1 MKATARGGK
10 LLNIDDIY
18 IQVKSTKIIAY
29 ILPDVSD
36 SKGASY
42 ADENAIGRSTPFK
55 NYSFSENRV
64 IQWNH
69 HWIVDT
75 RDRIDQ
81 ILREI
86 RILQSLVYPSSETK
100 PYAPPNLAKLKLGNI
115 LDDKKELCCILKTY
129 SLKYPTDVPWYNDS
143 GKNVSIPYKVD
154 MDLSFEVVYDNSAK
168 SGGDKL
174 PYAEDISIIS

>member
-64 IQWNH
+64 I
-69 HWIVDT
+69 
-75 RDRIDQ
+75 
-81 ILREI
+81 
-86 RILQSLVYPSSETK
+86 LQSLVYPSKQTM

-115 LDDKKELCCILKTY
+115 LDKDELCCVLKTY

-154 MDLSFEVVYDNSAK
+154 MDLSFEVVYDNASQV
-168 SGGDKL
+168 SGQGL
-174 PYAEDISIIS
+174 PYAEDISSIIS

>member
-64 IQWNH
+64 IQWNQ
-69 HWIVDT
+69 T
-75 RDRIDQ
+75 SFLNRNRI
-81 ILREI
+81 
-86 RILQSLVYPSSETK
+86 
-100 PYAPPNLAKLKLGNI
+100 PNVRKIAANL
-115 LDDKKELCCILKTY
+115 
-129 SLKYPTDVPWYNDS
+129 
-143 GKNVSIPYKVD
+143 
-154 MDLSFEVVYDNSAK
+154 
-168 SGGDKL
+168 
-174 PYAEDISIIS
+174 